1 MSYILGLTGSIG
13 MGKSTTA
20 AMLAQHGLPVWD
32 ADGAV
37 HRLYGTGGAA
47 VAPIAALVP
56 VARVQGGL
64 DRAELRR
71 AIAENPA
78 LLGQIQAIVHPM
90 VSQDRIDFIEKN
102 QAPILVLDVPL
113 LYEIGADTLCDG
125 VIVVTAPPQVQ
136 KQRVLARGMSEADFD
151 LLLSRQM
158 PDGEK
163 RARATWVVQTRS
175 LPHVQAEIATIL
187 AEIRGQIDA

>member
-20 AMLAQHGLPVWD
+20 AILAQHGLPVWD

-37 HRLYGTGGAA
+37 HRLYGAGGAA

-56 VARVQGGL
+56 VARVEGGL

-71 AIAENPA
+71 AIAESPA